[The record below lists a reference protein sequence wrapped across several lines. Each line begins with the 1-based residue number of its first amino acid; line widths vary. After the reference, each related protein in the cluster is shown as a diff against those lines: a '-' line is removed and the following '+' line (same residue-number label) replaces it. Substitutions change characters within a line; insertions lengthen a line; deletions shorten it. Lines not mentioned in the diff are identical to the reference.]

1 MDRSRPV
8 QNLFASA
15 WATTTSTPMLDGVHF
30 AFAAEAMEVVGTAR
44 SLATTVHGMVAVVV
58 TSIVPLLVALQLPD
72 GVTHEVLHSA
82 IAPISLQPALHCGVG
97 HVVVVVVVV
106 AAVVEGVVVV
116 PLRELAGITLLLDR
130 SLLLMS
136 TSQAMAKAA
145 IPTAPA
151 WIGVSLRFAAWA
163 CANAMTTFIARTASA
178 AVHGKAWGWRTRS
191 S

>member
-1 MDRSRPV
+1 
-8 QNLFASA
+8 
-15 WATTTSTPMLDGVHF
+15 MLDGVHF
-30 AFAAEAMEVVGTAR
+30 AFAAEAIEVVGTAR

-106 AAVVEGVVVV
+106 VVAAAVAGVVIV
-116 PLRELAGITLLLDR
+116 PMRELAGITLLLDR

-151 WIGVSLRFAAWA
+151 WIGVSRRFAAWA
-163 CANAMTTFIARTASA
+163 CAKAMTTFIARTASA